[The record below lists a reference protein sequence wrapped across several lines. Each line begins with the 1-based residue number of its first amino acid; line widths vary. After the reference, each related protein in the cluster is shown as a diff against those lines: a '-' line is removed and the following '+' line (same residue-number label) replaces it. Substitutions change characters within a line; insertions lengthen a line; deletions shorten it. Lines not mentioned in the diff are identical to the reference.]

1 MRSRTP
7 WKRRTCGPEDI
18 DLLIYCGVGKGFLE
32 PANAYFYA
40 QKLGMTAS
48 CFDIVDAC
56 MSWIRALE
64 ISYEFFKSG
73 RYKHIMIANGEFNIY
88 RGFPDNFKI
97 RDLRMVEYTFPTYT
111 IGEAASATVLS
122 SSDDV
127 WKFAYKSI
135 PALADLCTI
144 PLDGYENFVEPSKRV
159 GMNGLNNF
167 VSYGREL
174 FDAARKYLAPLV
186 KELVEDLNYPDIYF
200 PHAASDAAYLA
211 ASKDHSLP
219 VEKMFAEVFP
229 NYGNL
234 VSASIPVGM
243 DMALK
248 SGRLQ
253 RGSKVGI
260 LPGKRRHGVQR
271 GTVRVLGRGRGDR
284 ARCRSPART
293 SGWRCSRGERRGFA
307 GAKAASFSTTSR
319 NDRRHP
325 KACRSPSRPADTPPA
340 ARLRSCSSAEK
351 RCTCDRSSTS
361 LS

>member
-1 MRSRTP
+1 MKIDSIGVRIPTRKISNNDILEMLQENS
-7 WKRRTCGPEDI
+7 PEASTLLVKTYQRIVRGLFSAAGSQIRHVRDEAKGEKASTFIIGAMTDALERANLEAKDI

-64 ISYEFFKSG
+64 ISYEFLKSG
-73 RYKHIMIANGEFNIY
+73 RYKHIMIANGEFNTGHGY
-88 RGFPDNFKI
+88 PDNFKI
-97 RDLRMVEYTFPTYT
+97 RDLRQVEYTFPTYT
-111 IGEAASATVLS
+111 IGEAASATILS
-122 SSDDV
+122 DSEHV
-127 WKFAYKSI
+127 WKFLYKSL
-135 PALADLCTI
+135 PELADLCTI
-144 PLDGYENFVEPSKRV
+144 PLDGYDNFVEPSKRL
-159 GMNGLNNF
+159 GRNGLYNF

-186 KELVEDLNYPDIYF
+186 KELVEDLNDPDIYF

-219 VEKMFAEVFP
+219 TEKMFAEVFP

-248 SGRLQ
+248 SGRLK
-253 RGSKVGI
+253 RGSKVVFCPASAGMVYSA
-260 LPGKRRHGVQR
+260 VQF
-271 GTVRVLGRGRGDR
+271 VY
-284 ARCRSPART
+284 
-293 SGWRCSRGERRGFA
+293 
-307 GAKAASFSTTSR
+307 
-319 NDRRHP
+319 
-325 KACRSPSRPADTPPA
+325 
-340 ARLRSCSSAEK
+340 
-351 RCTCDRSSTS
+351 
-361 LS
+361 

>member
-1 MRSRTP
+1 MKIESIGVRIPTRVITNDDVLKMLAQYSPEASVLLVKTYQRIVRGLFSAAGSQTRHIRDEEKGEKASTFITGAISDALEKASMTP
-7 WKRRTCGPEDI
+7 GDI

-40 QKLGMTAS
+40 QKMGMNAS

-88 RGFPDNFKI
+88 HGFPDNLKI
-97 RDLRMVEYTFPTYT
+97 RDLRQVEYTFPTYT
-111 IGEAASATVLS
+111 IGEAASATILS
-122 SSDDV
+122 PSDQE
-127 WKFAYKSI
+127 WKFAYKSV

-144 PLDGYENFVEPSKRV
+144 PLGGWDNFVEPSKRL
-159 GMNGLNNF
+159 GRNGLYNF

-174 FDAARKYLAPLV
+174 FDAARTYLAPLV
-186 KELVEDLNYPDIYF
+186 KELVKDLHDPDIYF
-200 PHAASDAAYLA
+200 PHAASDNAYLA

-219 VEKMFAEVFP
+219 IEKMFAEVFP
-229 NYGNL
+229 KYGNL

-253 RGSKVGI
+253 RGSKVVFCPASAGMVYSA
-260 LPGKRRHGVQR
+260 VQF
-271 GTVRVLGRGRGDR
+271 V
-284 ARCRSPART
+284 
-293 SGWRCSRGERRGFA
+293 F
-307 GAKAASFSTTSR
+307 
-319 NDRRHP
+319 
-325 KACRSPSRPADTPPA
+325 
-340 ARLRSCSSAEK
+340 
-351 RCTCDRSSTS
+351 
-361 LS
+361 

>member
-1 MRSRTP
+1 MKIDSIGVRIPSRVITNDEVLKLLEQYSP
-7 WKRRTCGPEDI
+7 DASALLVKTYQRIVRGLFSAAGSQFRRVRDEEKGEKASDFILGAMTDALEKANLKPEDI
-18 DLLIYCGVGKGFLE
+18 DLLMYCGVGKGFLE

-111 IGEAASATVLS
+111 IGEAASATILS
-122 SSDDV
+122 PSDFE

-135 PALADLCTI
+135 PSLADLCTI
-144 PLDGYENFVEPSKRV
+144 PLDGYDNFVEPSKRL
-159 GMNGLNNF
+159 GRNGLHNF

-186 KELVEDLNYPDIYF
+186 KELVQDLNDPDIYF

-248 SGRLQ
+248 SGRLK
-253 RGSKVGI
+253 RGSKVVFCPASAGMVYSA
-260 LPGKRRHGVQR
+260 VQF
-271 GTVRVLGRGRGDR
+271 VY
-284 ARCRSPART
+284 
-293 SGWRCSRGERRGFA
+293 
-307 GAKAASFSTTSR
+307 
-319 NDRRHP
+319 
-325 KACRSPSRPADTPPA
+325 
-340 ARLRSCSSAEK
+340 
-351 RCTCDRSSTS
+351 
-361 LS
+361 

>member
-1 MRSRTP
+1 MRIDSIGVRIPSRKVTNEDILNWLAEYSP
-7 WKRRTCGPEDI
+7 DVPALLVKTYQRVVRGLFSAAGSQIRKIRDVEKGEKASQFIFGAMTDAMEKANLKPEDI

-40 QKLGMTAS
+40 QKMGMTAS

-88 RGFPDNFKI
+88 HGFPDNFKI
-97 RDLRMVEYTFPTYT
+97 KDLRQVEYTFPTYT
-111 IGEAASATVLS
+111 IGEAASATILS
-122 SSDDV
+122 ASDHE
-127 WKFAYKSI
+127 WKFAYKSL
-135 PALADLCTI
+135 PELADLCTI
-144 PLDGYENFVEPSKRV
+144 PLDGYDNFVEPSKRL
-159 GMNGLNNF
+159 GRNGLYNF

-186 KELVEDLNYPDIYF
+186 KELVKDLNDPDIYF

-219 VEKMFAEVFP
+219 IDKMFAEVFP

-248 SGRLQ
+248 AGRLN
-253 RGSKVGI
+253 RGSKVVFCPASAGMVYSA
-260 LPGKRRHGVQR
+260 VQF
-271 GTVRVLGRGRGDR
+271 VY
-284 ARCRSPART
+284 
-293 SGWRCSRGERRGFA
+293 
-307 GAKAASFSTTSR
+307 
-319 NDRRHP
+319 
-325 KACRSPSRPADTPPA
+325 
-340 ARLRSCSSAEK
+340 
-351 RCTCDRSSTS
+351 
-361 LS
+361 

>member
-1 MRSRTP
+1 MKIDSIGVRIPTRKITNDDVLQMLEQYSPEASTLLVKTYQRIVRGLFSAAGSQVRHVRDEEKGEKASTFIIGAMTDALE
-7 WKRRTCGPEDI
+7 KANLKAEDI

-32 PANAYFYA
+32 PANAYLYA

-88 RGFPDNFKI
+88 HGFPDNFKI
-97 RDLRMVEYTFPTYT
+97 RDLRQVEYTFPTYT
-111 IGEAASATVLS
+111 IGEAASATILS
-122 SSDDV
+122 PSDHE
-127 WKFAYKSI
+127 WKFAYKSV

-144 PLDGYENFVEPSKRV
+144 PLAGWDNFVEPGKRL
-159 GMNGLNNF
+159 GKNGLYNF

-186 KELVEDLNYPDIYF
+186 KELVKDLNDPDIYF

-211 ASKDHSLP
+211 ASKDNSLP
-219 VEKMFAEVFP
+219 IEKMFAEVFP

-248 SGRLQ
+248 SGRLH
-253 RGSKVGI
+253 RGSKVVFCPASAGMVYSA
-260 LPGKRRHGVQR
+260 VQF
-271 GTVRVLGRGRGDR
+271 VY
-284 ARCRSPART
+284 
-293 SGWRCSRGERRGFA
+293 
-307 GAKAASFSTTSR
+307 
-319 NDRRHP
+319 
-325 KACRSPSRPADTPPA
+325 
-340 ARLRSCSSAEK
+340 
-351 RCTCDRSSTS
+351 
-361 LS
+361 

>member
-1 MRSRTP
+1 MKIDSIGVRIPTRVITNDEVLQMLKDNSPETSAILVKTYQRIVRGLFSAAGSQLRHARDEEKGEKASDFIFGAMTDALE
-7 WKRRTCGPEDI
+7 KANLKAEDI
-18 DLLIYCGVGKGFLE
+18 DLLMYCGVGKGFLE

-64 ISYEFFKSG
+64 ISYEFLKSG
-73 RYKHIMIANGEFNIY
+73 RYKHIMIVNGEFNMY

-111 IGEAASATVLS
+111 IGEAASATILS
-122 SSDDV
+122 NTDAE
-127 WKFAYKSI
+127 WKFIYKSI

-144 PLDGYENFVEPSKRV
+144 PLDGWDNFVEPSKRL
-159 GMNGLNNF
+159 GRNGLHNF

-186 KELVEDLNYPDIYF
+186 KELVPDLDSPDIYF

-248 SGRLQ
+248 SGKLQ
-253 RGSKVGI
+253 RGHNVVFCPASAGMVYSA
-260 LPGKRRHGVQR
+260 VQ
-271 GTVRVLGRGRGDR
+271 
-284 ARCRSPART
+284 
-293 SGWRCSRGERRGFA
+293 FIY
-307 GAKAASFSTTSR
+307 
-319 NDRRHP
+319 
-325 KACRSPSRPADTPPA
+325 
-340 ARLRSCSSAEK
+340 
-351 RCTCDRSSTS
+351 
-361 LS
+361 